1 MRLLIGIDDTDNRES
16 RGTGFQARSMAA
28 MLAREGLA
36 RVNGITRHQHFV
48 HPDIPYT
55 SQNSSACIVAETD
68 DIDLLWSACSDFLLN
83 AAAEGSDAGLAITL
97 PEQIQDELI
106 TWAAS
111 TKQRVVSM
119 EEAVALANK
128 TGIRLKGFTGNHQ
141 GIIGALAA
149 TALRHHGNDGR
160 FIATGNNFHLRE
172 LPAGSYTALSLLEA
186 TQADL
191 VTDLHFRP
199 VAPSDMVLVGDY
211 LRPVLRNQK
220 CTILVT
226 KTDTANDW
234 ESAGKDILRNY

>member
-1 MRLLIGIDDTDNRES
+1 MKVLIGIDDTDNRES

-28 MLAREGLA
+28 MLVREGLA

-55 SQNSSACIVAETD
+55 SQNSSACILAEAD
-68 DIDLLWSACSDFLLN
+68 DIDILWSACSDFLLN
-83 AAAEGSDAGLAITL
+83 AAADGSDAGLAIAL

-106 TWAAS
+106 KWAAS
-111 TKQRVVSM
+111 TKQRVVLM
-119 EEAVALANK
+119 DDAFALAEK

-141 GIIGALAA
+141 GIIGALAS
-149 TALRHHGNDGR
+149 TALRHSGADGR

-172 LPAGSYTALSLLEA
+172 LPGGVYTTTSLLEA
-186 TQADL
+186 THADC
-191 VTDLHFRP
+191 VTDLNLNP
-199 VAPSDMVLVGDY
+199 TGSSDTILVHEY
-211 LRPVLRNQK
+211 LRPVLRNHK

-226 KTDTANDW
+226 KTDTTDDW